1 MFKKS
6 RCTWIAETVATIV
19 RSQWMIQYSHLITV
33 SLKKQHSAFNRHR
46 EDMTLFCLT
55 DSKMEGRW
63 FSSLQRTPRE
73 ERQKRKA
80 AAAAE
85 VAWSYQCRWDQILSN
100 WRNRLLTLQSPKVVS
115 GLIINVITILFSWN
129 IAARQ
134 KTSKNSTHLQLAGRN
149 ANPFAA
155 GCSGSNEVHSS
166 MVTALKHWNRHQKT
180 DIIPDVPSAS
190 GSEWMMK
197 WW

>member
-1 MFKKS
+1 M
-6 RCTWIAETVATIV
+6 VV
-19 RSQWMIQYSHLITV
+19 
-33 SLKKQHSAFNRHR
+33 
-46 EDMTLFCLT
+46 
-55 DSKMEGRW
+55 
-63 FSSLQRTPRE
+63 LQRTPRE

-100 WRNRLLTLQSPKVVS
+100 WRNSLLTLQSPKVVS

-134 KTSKNSTHLQLAGRN
+134 KTHKNSTHLRLAGRN

-166 MVTALKHWNRHQKT
+166 MVTALKH
-180 DIIPDVPSAS
+180 
-190 GSEWMMK
+190 
-197 WW
+197 